1 MFVGHSAR
9 VIEENNVVDISF
21 FQMHTIMISCY
32 GVDLRVPLPKGLF
45 GLIETFRYRDVFRE
59 SEHERDNTKS

>member
-45 GLIETFRYRDVFRE
+45 WHNRDLSVPGRVA
-59 SEHERDNTKS
+59 